1 MEHQFWHEKW
11 EANDLAFHR
20 EDFNPVLVDNWPV
33 LDVPAGSK
41 VFVPLCGKSR
51 DMAWLMEQGC
61 RVLGVELSEVA
72 ARSFLEESGL
82 EARRDREGPF
92 VRYRTGQLEFLCG
105 DFFSLEPEHLSGV
118 GAVYDRASLIA
129 LPPDLRALY
138 AAHMNALLRP
148 GLQVLLIILTY
159 RDGQINPPPFRVF
172 PEEVKSLYD
181 PWCDVE
187 LLQEGETE
195 VKQVICPQFAFR
207 LRVR

>member
-33 LDVPAGSK
+33 LDVPAGSR

-51 DMAWLMEQGC
+51 DMAWLLEQGY
-61 RVLGVELSEVA
+61 RVLGVELSEIA

-82 EARRDREGPF
+82 DARRDRDGPF
-92 VRYRTGQLEFLCG
+92 VRYRTEQLEFLCG
-105 DFFSLEPEHLSGV
+105 DFFSLDPERLSDID
-118 GAVYDRASLIA
+118 AVYDRASLIA
-129 LPPDLRALY
+129 MAQDLRAQY
-138 AAHMNALLRP
+138 AAHMKNLLRP
-148 GLQVLLIILTY
+148 GLQALLITLTY
-159 RDGQINPPPFRVF
+159 RDGEINPPPFRVF
-172 PEEVKSLYD
+172 RDEVEALYD
-181 PWCDVE
+181 PWCDLE

-195 VKQVICPQFAFR
+195 VKGIMCPQFAYR